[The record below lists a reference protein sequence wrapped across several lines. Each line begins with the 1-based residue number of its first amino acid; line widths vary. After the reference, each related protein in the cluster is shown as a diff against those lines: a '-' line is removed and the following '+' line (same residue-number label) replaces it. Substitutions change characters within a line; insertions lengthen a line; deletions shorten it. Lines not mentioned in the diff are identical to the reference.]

1 LIAQKTYKNPKTMEE
16 GLINRALRR
25 FVIEKGTDLREV
37 QDYLLLKHKIEV
49 ELDVLRKRLEKL
61 SNSEKAVA

>member
-1 LIAQKTYKNPKTMEE
+1 LIAQKTCKNPKTMEE

-37 QDYLLLKHKIEV
+37 QDYLLLKHKLEV
-49 ELDVLRKRLEKL
+49 ELDLLRKCLE
-61 SNSEKAVA
+61 

>member
-1 LIAQKTYKNPKTMEE
+1 MED
-16 GLINRALRR
+16 GLIYRALRR
-25 FVIEKGTDLREV
+25 FVIEKGTDLQEV

-49 ELDVLRKRLEKL
+49 ELNVLRKRLEKF